1 MKEFWDTRYAEIDFA
16 YGKTPNAFFKEIID
30 KLSPGKILLP
40 ADGEGRNAVY
50 AASKG
55 WDVTAVDMSESGKC
69 KALDLAKEI
78 GVTILYE
85 VTNLLDFH
93 PQEQYDVIGLIYAHF
108 PAEIRQVLHHKFI
121 DALKPGGKLIL
132 EGFRPDQLNYHSGG
146 PKAIEMLYPL
156 SMIQEDFKG
165 LKVEMAEEQ
174 NIQLN
179 EGRYH
184 QGEAAVTRF
193 IAVKPEL

>member
-16 YGKTPNAFFKEIID
+16 YGKTPNTFFKDSID
-30 KLSPGKILLP
+30 KLTPGKLLLP

-50 AASKG
+50 AATKG

-69 KALDLAKEI
+69 KALELASEL
-78 GVTILYE
+78 GVNINYQ
-85 VTNLLDFH
+85 VTNLIDFH
-93 PQEQYDVIGLIYAHF
+93 PEEQYDAIGLIYAHF
-108 PAEIRQVLHHKFI
+108 PPEIRQDLHHKFM

-146 PKAIEMLYPL
+146 PKAVEMLYPL
-156 SMIQEDFKG
+156 AMIQEDFKD
-165 LKVEMAEEQ
+165 LEVEMAEEQ
-174 NIQLN
+174 NILLN